1 MPLRQQRLR
10 ADAPEL
16 TAALAAIRAD
26 LGAEEAFPAPVEA
39 EAARA
44 AHRALEGADR
54 TDVPFVTID
63 PEGST
68 DLDQAL
74 AIEADGAGHVVRYAI
89 ADVPAFVEPGGAVD
103 AEARRRGQTL
113 YAPDARVPLHP
124 TVLSEDAASL
134 LPDRERQ
141 ALVWTFVLDADGAVR
156 DTSLERARV
165 RSREQLSYPE
175 AQARIEAGDTTLGML
190 RVVGERRIALEAA
203 RDGASL
209 DTPDEEV
216 VHDERGWR
224 IERRAPLPVEQWNAQ
239 ISLMTGMEAARLQLA
254 AGEGVLR
261 TMPRPPKAA
270 IADFRRATEALGV
283 PWRPSEH
290 YGAFLRRLD
299 RALPTTVVIL
309 AAARRLFRGADYL
322 VLDGRTPGADAVVQ
336 AAIGAPYAHAT
347 APLRRLVDR
356 VVLAHCEAIANGR
369 DVPAWATA
377 AARDV
382 PEAMRSSGSRAAQ
395 LERESLQAVAAWILA
410 DRVGETI
417 DALVVERRD
426 DEAVVLLVDP
436 PVEVRVATAAEPAT
450 RIRVRVRAA
459 SVADRSIV
467 LDEA

>member
-26 LGAEEAFPAPVEA
+26 LGADEAFPPPVEA

-44 AHRALEGADR
+44 ARQPLRGVDR

-74 AIEADGAGHVVRYAI
+74 AIEAHGDGHVVRYAI

-103 AEARRRGQTL
+103 VEARRRGQTL

-134 LPDRERQ
+134 LPDVERQ
-141 ALVWTFVLDADGAVR
+141 ALVWTFALDASGAVR
-156 DTSLERARV
+156 DTSLERARI

-175 AQARIEAGDTTLGML
+175 AQRRIDAGDAHLGML
-190 RVVGERRIALEAA
+190 RIVGERRIVLEAA

-209 DTPDEEV
+209 DAPDEEV

-224 IERRAPLPVEQWNAQ
+224 IERRAPLPVERWNAQ
-239 ISLMTGMEAARLQLA
+239 ISLMTGMEAARLQLS

-261 TMPRPPKAA
+261 TMPRPTKAA
-270 IADFRRATEALGV
+270 IAEFRRATEALDV
-283 PWRPSEH
+283 PWPHGEH

-299 RALPTTVVIL
+299 RAEPTTVAIL

-322 VLDGRTPGADAVVQ
+322 VLDGTTPGADAVVQ

-369 DVPAWATA
+369 EVPAWARDA
-377 AARDV
+377 AAGV
-382 PEAMRSSGSRAAQ
+382 PEAMRSSASRASQ
-395 LERESLQAVAAWILA
+395 LERASLAAVAAWILSSRIG
-410 DRVGETI
+410 DEL

-426 DEAVVLLVDP
+426 DEAVVQLVDP
-436 PVEVRVATAAEPAT
+436 PVEARVVTTAEPAT

-459 SVADRSIV
+459 SVADGTIE
-467 LDEA
+467 LEAM

>member
-26 LGAEEAFPAPVEA
+26 LGAEEAFPPAVEA
-39 EAARA
+39 EAARSA
-44 AHRALEGADR
+44 ERPLEGADR

-74 AIEADGAGHVVRYAI
+74 AIEADGDGHVVRYAI

-134 LPDRERQ
+134 LAEQERQ

-156 DTSLERARV
+156 DTSLERARI

-175 AQARIEAGDTTLGML
+175 AQARIDAGDAMLGML
-190 RVVGERRIALEAA
+190 RAVGERRIALEAA

-239 ISLMTGMEAARLQLA
+239 LSLMTGMEAARLQLA

-261 TMPRPPKAA
+261 TMPRPSKAA

-283 PWRPSEH
+283 PWLPSEH

-299 RALPTTVVIL
+299 RAEPTTVAIL

-356 VVLAHCEAIANGR
+356 IVLAHCEAIANGR
-369 DVPAWATA
+369 DVPAWASA
-377 AARDV
+377 AAQDV
-382 PEAMRSSGSRAAQ
+382 PDAMRSSGSRASQ

-410 DRVGETI
+410 DRVRDEV

-436 PVEVRVATAAEPAT
+436 PVEVRVVTDAEPAT

-459 SVADRSIV
+459 SLADRTIE
-467 LDEA
+467 LDEV